1 MKHTFAAL
9 ALGVGLALS
18 LILLVFGSAAAGAER
33 RLPLLTSLLV
43 CEVGFIITAIGA
55 GLAVHQI
62 TQKPV
67 WTARVWLMIGNLL
80 LAINFARVALALWP
94 ETGGNQ

>member
-1 MKHTFAAL
+1 LKQTYAAL

-18 LILLVFGSAAAGAER
+18 LILLVFASPAGGDEQS
-33 RLPLLTSLLV
+33 LPLLTSLLV

-55 GLAVHQI
+55 GLAIHQI
-62 TQKPV
+62 IKKPV
-67 WTARVWLMIGNLL
+67 WSAQVWLTLGNLL

-94 ETGGNQ
+94 ETGGS

>member
-1 MKHTFAAL
+1 MTQTYAAL

-18 LILLVFGSAAAGAER
+18 LILMVFGAPAAGGDEL

-43 CEVGFIITAIGA
+43 CEVGFIITASGA
-55 GLAVHQI
+55 GIAIHQI
-62 TQKPV
+62 IQKPV
-67 WTARVWLMIGNLL
+67 WSARVWVMIGNLL

-94 ETGGNQ
+94 ETGNN

>member
-1 MKHTFAAL
+1 MKQTYAAL

-18 LILLVFGSAAAGAER
+18 LILLVFGSPAAGDAL

-43 CEVGFIITAIGA
+43 CEVGCIITASGA
-55 GLAVHQI
+55 GLAIHEI
-62 TQKPV
+62 IRKPV
-67 WTARVWLMIGNLL
+67 WSARVWGMLGNLL

-94 ETGGNQ
+94 ETGGS

>member
-1 MKHTFAAL
+1 LKQTYAAL

-18 LILLVFGSAAAGAER
+18 LILLVFGPPAADDAL

-43 CEVGFIITAIGA
+43 CEVGFIITASGA
-55 GLAVHQI
+55 GLVIHEI
-62 TQKPV
+62 IHKPV
-67 WTARVWLMIGNLL
+67 WSARVWVMIGNLL

-94 ETGGNQ
+94 ETGGS

>member
-1 MKHTFAAL
+1 MKQTYAAL

-18 LILLVFGSAAAGAER
+18 LILLVFGSPAAGGEL

-43 CEVGFIITAIGA
+43 CEVGFIITASGA
-55 GLAVHQI
+55 GLVIHELI
-62 TQKPV
+62 RKPA
-67 WTARVWLMIGNLL
+67 WSARVWVMIGNLL

-94 ETGGNQ
+94 ETGGN